1 MLPRVSSEDPVK
13 PWETL
18 RIVGLAW
25 MVKSG
30 TGGATVVKTTLIEW
44 DKPLMVP
51 LIGRLNEFPGPGK
64 AVPAKIESVAVPTP
78 PALRITL
85 VGLSVQLLH
94 PG

>member
-1 MLPRVSSEDPVK
+1 MLPRVSSEGPVK

-30 TGGATVVKTTLIEW
+30 TEGATVLKTTLIEW

-64 AVPAKIESVAVPTP
+64 PVPAKIESVAVPTLSE
-78 PALRITL
+78 LRITL